1 MTTPD
6 ITPQP
11 LEIEGRTF
19 YNCTSTSFKQDIYVM
34 SVMRK
39 SGLEKLASEFDITKT
54 DILDEVA
61 QDIIVT
67 ASING
72 QLFEML
78 GAVLEEEGVPWT
90 VESAK
95 ENAEFFAELRDK
107 RDKDALHGA
116 IVSVILGFFVSG
128 LLSSKNLKNSLNPA
142 TVAAAVSP
150 TAGIMLSNAQP
161 VGIRTSEF
169 GTSSSANSPDST
181 KGDLPTS

>member
-1 MTTPD
+1 
-6 ITPQP
+6 
-11 LEIEGRTF
+11 
-19 YNCTSTSFKQDIYVM
+19 
-34 SVMRK
+34 
-39 SGLEKLASEFDITKT
+39 
-54 DILDEVA
+54 
-61 QDIIVT
+61 
-67 ASING
+67 
-72 QLFEML
+72 
-78 GAVLEEEGVPWT
+78 VPWT